1 MSKGIRVSE
10 KHGVNPSITIC
21 PICGKE
27 TGIALLGKLKGDKEA
42 PRKIIGDLCDKCKAR
57 VADNKCFVIAVGE
70 DQCLK
75 RYIIVSK
82 DVFTQKV
89 EGCAVLM
96 KEADFNAV
104 FDKY

>member
-42 PRKIIGDLCDKCKAR
+42 SMRMLSDPCDDCISKLGNDKIYILAID
-57 VADNKCFVIAVGE
+57 
-70 DQCLK
+70 DQGYGTKGIIIK
-75 RYIIVSK
+75 RSALNIPVKGYM
-82 DVFTQKV
+82 T
-89 EGCAVLM
+89 LM
-96 KEADFNAV
+96 KENE
-104 FDKY
+104 FDKVFKH